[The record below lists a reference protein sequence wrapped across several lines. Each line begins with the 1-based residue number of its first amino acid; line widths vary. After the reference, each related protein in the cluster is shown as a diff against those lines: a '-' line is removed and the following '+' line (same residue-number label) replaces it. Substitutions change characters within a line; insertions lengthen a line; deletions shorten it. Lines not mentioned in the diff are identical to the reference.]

1 MNLRTALT
9 GGKGLLCLLIPVPII
24 LCCYGCKQSDYIQRQ
39 FSASSAKTLDTYIS
53 GIRQTS
59 LIPGLSIV
67 VISNDS
73 VYYAATGIAND
84 KNDPFTSTLPISA
97 GSISEP
103 MLATA
108 VMKLVE
114 LGKIKLDDPVSKYL
128 PYFKMAGK
136 VNNAVLI
143 RHLLSH
149 SSGVQH
155 YNVMYDMPNNTPGAL
170 EVTTRSIAEQQPKFP
185 VPGSRIVRSPYNY
198 DILADLISK
207 ATGRPFEEYVN
218 NAVFKPLGMMASSFS
233 KPAVTAMPF
242 SIKNWL
248 TYATRQDSLYPYNR
262 ENGGSNGLHTTP
274 KDMATWMYML
284 LNKGKLVKNEFVKD
298 DVFEEFFSPQYKT
311 GDHAAIGFGWEIKG
325 TEGEEQ
331 YTKISTITNLSSQ
344 VTLIP
349 GKNLGVA
356 VFSNIAGEFNTEAV
370 TKQLLLW
377 LNGNKLPQPKMLVG
391 IAMGKKLDETGSLDS
406 AFKVYT
412 QIKQNHADQYDASEA
427 ALNHFGNNLI
437 RHFRDNDKA
446 TEVFKFCTS
455 QYPKSALGYLNLASA
470 YLLNKKYT
478 YAMDALERSKPY
490 QRSIDDKNYAKDLQ
504 HSIDEKTK
512 DQDPG

>member
-9 GGKGLLCLLIPVPII
+9 GGKALLCLLIPVPII
-24 LCCYGCKQSDYIQRQ
+24 LCCYGCKPADHVKRR
-39 FSASSAKTLDTYIS
+39 FSASRAGALDAYMSQVKATLP
-53 GIRQTS
+53 
-59 LIPGLSIV
+59 IPGLAIV

-73 VYYAATGIAND
+73 VYYNATGIANAQ
-84 KNDPFTSTLPISA
+84 NDPLTGTLPMSA

-114 LGKIKLDDPVSKYL
+114 SGKLKLDDPVSKYL

-136 VNNAVLI
+136 VNNKVLI
-143 RHLLSH
+143 RHLLAH
-149 SSGVQH
+149 SSGIQH
-155 YNVMYDMPNNTPGAL
+155 YNVMWDTPNNTAGAL

-207 ATGRPFEEYVN
+207 ATGQPFEDYVKD
-218 NAVFKPLGMMASSFS
+218 AVFKPLGMDASSFS
-233 KPAVTAMPF
+233 KPAITAMPF
-242 SIKNWL
+242 SINNWL
-248 TYATRQDSLYPYNR
+248 SYTTKQDSLYPYNR

-274 KDMATWMYML
+274 GDMASWMYML
-284 LNKGKLVKNEFVKD
+284 LNKGKVAQNAFVKT
-298 DVFEEFFSPQYKT
+298 DVFEEFFTPQYKT
-311 GDHAAIGFGWEIKG
+311 GNNASVGFGWEINGK
-325 TEGEEQ
+325 EDEAQ
-331 YTKISTITNLSSQ
+331 YTKTSTITDFSSQ

-349 GKNLGVA
+349 GKNIGVA
-356 VFSNIAGEFNTEAV
+356 VFSNIAGEFNTAEI
-370 TKQLLLW
+370 TRQLILW
-377 LNGNKLPQPKMLVG
+377 LNGNQLQQPKTPVG
-391 IAMGKKLDETGSLDS
+391 MAMGKKLDETGSLDS

-412 QIKQNHADQYDASEA
+412 RLKDDSLARYDVSEA

-437 RHFRDNDKA
+437 RHFRDYEKA
-446 TEVFKFCTS
+446 TEVFKFCTV
-455 QYPKSALGYLNLASA
+455 QYPQSALGYLNLASA

-478 YAMDALERSKPY
+478 YAMDALARSKPF
-490 QRSIDDKNYAKDLQ
+490 QQSNDDKNYAKDLQ